1 MKRKTNPSFLS
12 TLLSF
17 HSLILLTP
25 TFLAIVLWLFSSLML
40 RFSAKKP
47 SFFLK
52 TQFLFVLC
60 TFFLYEPFSFT
71 TLLYAFPTLS
81 TLEAKINHPDT
92 GELLSGKVEIFGLA
106 RGTMFKEYRL
116 EYIPISTDQGK
127 TVSTGWRQ
135 IGGRATAP
143 VTETGFLGQWDA
155 QRLRGEFLVRLI
167 VVSTLGDEVQ
177 DQIRVFIENEHP
189 RLEISNP
196 SQDLLTLEKQITVR
210 GTTEKSNAIILKSEQ
225 MEISLPVDS
234 GGDFSAQLPLSEG
247 PNRIEIQVTNPIGLE
262 TRVTRTVVRD
272 SQPPE
277 ITLTSPP
284 DFALLEVPYATVS
297 GQVNDPDARLLING
311 TIVPLKAEGHFE
323 RVLRLK
329 GNDSTKGVG
338 GEIANLITVT
348 AIDQLGRRTEIQ
360 RRISYK
366 AKDPLLGIDLNPP
379 AITEVLPPDGAL
391 LDRSDVKIT
400 GFLIDDME
408 IDPLTI
414 RFSFGE
420 ETSVFDGSP
429 GAAKFDGGLFDFQPE
444 TGKFTYTP
452 LTELIDGAYRFKL
465 QVQDTAGNSA
475 VPIDFTFTVDTR
487 PFQASISAERVEGAS
502 HTLRITLT
510 TTKRLAAGPVLKI
523 LPSGARLGYTP
534 NLDHFSVSGE
544 ELNANLKMGNQ
555 QSIFRYALHFPISS
569 SQTGFTFSTEVR
581 SLNGQVLPVRGYFTD
596 QNRLF
601 EDIQFPRLIR
611 GEDSRLETI
620 LLSIDDGP
628 SVLLFEGDVA
638 PQVTL
643 RSQDGLDQNTIR
655 AQQQNADTR
664 GLTIL
669 DPIYVVESSVET
681 AGVSFQLAL
690 PLPLEPNKSV
700 NGVAMF
706 QWDSQFQQWLPLD
719 AVRNQLGMFEAI
731 ADRFGSYALLVDRT
745 PPIINTIFPQ
755 DSAAVQPDRFLI
767 VHEITDE
774 GSGVDVIQLW
784 VDNRAV
790 QFLYEDTT
798 GHLTYLP
805 SNLEAGRHTLE
816 VSATDRA
823 GNEARQTMEF
833 FTQDIFDFADKVL
846 AYPNPT
852 SHDAIITF
860 QLTKS
865 ADVTLEIYDVT
876 GGLLYMDVLHNV
888 VGQQSAS
895 LDEAFVWD
903 CTNQAGESV
912 AGGVYIYVL
921 EAKREGETVH
931 RSGKVAV
938 VR

>member
-1 MKRKTNPSFLS
+1 MKRKTNPSFFS
-12 TLLSF
+12 TLPFF
-17 HSLILLTP
+17 HSSILLTS
-25 TFLAIVLWLFSSLML
+25 TFLAIVLWLFG
-40 RFSAKKP
+40 
-47 SFFLK
+47 
-52 TQFLFVLC
+52 
-60 TFFLYEPFSFT
+60 FT
-71 TLLYAFPTLS
+71 ALLHALPQLS
-81 TLEAKINHPDT
+81 TVEARIDRPQT
-92 GELLSGKVEIFGLA
+92 GELLSGKVGIFGLA

-116 EYIPISTDQGK
+116 EYTSISTGKEK
-127 TVSTGWRQ
+127 TVLTGWRQ

-143 VTETGFLGQWDA
+143 VTETNFLGQWAA
-155 QRLRGEFLVRLI
+155 QRLRGEFLIRLV
-167 VVSTLGDEVQ
+167 VVSTQGDEVQ
-177 DQIRVFIENEHP
+177 DQIHVFIENERP
-189 RLEISNP
+189 RLELSNP
-196 SQDLLTLEKQITVR
+196 SEDLLTLEKQIAVR
-210 GTTEKSNAIILKSEQ
+210 GTTEKSNTVILRSAQ

-234 GGDFSAQLPLSEG
+234 GGGFSAQLPLSEG

-262 TRVTRTVVRD
+262 TSVIRTVVRD

-284 DFALLEVPYATVS
+284 DSALLEVPYVTVS

-311 TIVPLKAEGHFE
+311 TAVPFKAEGHFE
-323 RVLRLK
+323 RTFRLK
-329 GNDSTKGVG
+329 KTDSAKGVG
-338 GEIANLITVT
+338 DEIVNLINVV
-348 AIDQLGRRTEIQ
+348 AIDRLGRKTEVQ

-366 AKDPLLGIDLNPP
+366 AKDPLLGIDLSPP
-379 AITEVLPPDGAL
+379 AITEILPPDGAL
-391 LDRSDVKIT
+391 LDRSDVKIM
-400 GFLIDDME
+400 GFLVDNME

-420 ETSVFDGSP
+420 ETSVFDRSP
-429 GAAKFDGGLFDFQPE
+429 GAAKFDGSPFNFQPE
-444 TGKFTYTP
+444 MGKFTYTP
-452 LTELIDGAYRFKL
+452 RTELIDGTYHFKL
-465 QVQDTAGNSA
+465 EVQDTAGNA
-475 VPIDFTFTVDTR
+475 ATPIDSTFTIDTR
-487 PFQASISAERVEGAS
+487 PFQASILAERVKGAKD
-502 HTLRITLT
+502 TLRITLT
-510 TTKRLAAGPVLKI
+510 TTKRLVVTPALKI

-534 NLDHFSVSGE
+534 NFDHFSVVAE
-544 ELNANLKMGNQ
+544 ELNANLKIGNKQ
-555 QSIFRYALHFPISS
+555 LIFQYVLNFPISP

-581 SLNGQVLPVRGYFTD
+581 ALDGEILPVHGYFTD
-596 QNRLF
+596 QNRFF

-611 GEDSRLETI
+611 GEDSPLETV

-628 SVLLFEGDVA
+628 SVQLLHGDA
-638 PQVTL
+638 ARQVTL
-643 RSQDGLDQNTIR
+643 RSQGGLNQNVIR
-655 AQQQNADTR
+655 AQRQNADTR

-669 DPIYVVESSVET
+669 APIYVVESPVET
-681 AGVSFQLAL
+681 GGVSFQLAL
-690 PLPLEPNKSV
+690 PPPLEPNKNG

-706 QWDSQFQQWLPLD
+706 QWDSQFQRWLPLD

-731 ADRFGSYALLVDRT
+731 TGRFGRYALLVDRT

-755 DSAAVQPDRFLI
+755 DSAEVQPDRFLI

-774 GSGVDVIQLW
+774 GSGVSVIQLW

-805 SNLEAGRHTLE
+805 SNLRAGRHTLE
-816 VSATDRA
+816 ISATDRA

-833 FTQDIFDFADKVL
+833 FTQDIFDFADRVIV
-846 AYPNPT
+846 YPNPT

-876 GGLLYMDVLHNV
+876 GGLLYTDVLRNV

-895 LDEAFVWD
+895 LDEAFVWK
-903 CTNQAGESV
+903 CENQMAEPVS
-912 AGGVYIYVL
+912 AGVYIYVL
-921 EAKREGETVH
+921 EAKREGETVR

>member
-17 HSLILLTP
+17 HSSILLTS
-25 TFLAIVLWLFSSLML
+25 TFLAIVLWL
-40 RFSAKKP
+40 
-47 SFFLK
+47 
-52 TQFLFVLC
+52 
-60 TFFLYEPFSFT
+60 FSFT

-81 TLEAKINHPDT
+81 TVEAKIDRPDT

-155 QRLRGEFLVRLI
+155 QRLRGEFLVRLV
-167 VVSTLGDEVQ
+167 VVSTQGGEAE
-177 DQIRVFIENEHP
+177 DQIQIFIENERP
-189 RLEISNP
+189 RLEVSDP

-210 GTTEKSNAIILKSEQ
+210 GTTEKSNAVILKSEQ
-225 MEISLPVDS
+225 VEMSLPVDS
-234 GGDFSAQLPLSEG
+234 GGGFSAQLPLSEG

-262 TRVTRTVVRD
+262 TSVTRTVVRD

-277 ITLTSPP
+277 ITLTSPTN
-284 DFALLEVPYATVS
+284 FALLEVPYVTVS
-297 GQVNDPDARLLING
+297 GQISDPGAQLLING
-311 TIVPLKAEGHFE
+311 TVVPLKVEGRFE
-323 RVLRLK
+323 RTLRLK
-329 GNDSTKGVG
+329 ENDSAKGVG
-338 GEIANLITVT
+338 GETANLITVT
-348 AIDQLGRRTEIQ
+348 AIDRLGRRTEVQ
-360 RRISYK
+360 RHISYK
-366 AKDPLLGIDLNPP
+366 RKDPLLEIDLSPP
-379 AITEVLPPDGAL
+379 AITEVLPPDGAF

-429 GAAKFDGGLFDFQPE
+429 GAAKFDGGLFDFQPG

-452 LTELIDGAYRFKL
+452 PTKLIDGIYRFKL
-465 QVQDTAGNSA
+465 EVQDTAGNSA
-475 VPIDFTFTVDTR
+475 VPIDFTFTIDTR
-487 PFQASISAERVEGAS
+487 PFQASISAERVEGAN

-510 TTKRLAAGPVLKI
+510 TTRRLATVPVLKI

-555 QSIFRYALHFPISS
+555 LSIFRYALDFPISS

-581 SLNGQVLPVRGYFTD
+581 SLSGQVLPVRGYFAD

-611 GEDSRLETI
+611 GEDSSSETI
-620 LLSIDDGP
+620 LLSIDGGP
-628 SVLLFEGDVA
+628 SVRLPEGDA
-638 PQVTL
+638 ASQVIL
-643 RSQDGLDQNTIR
+643 RSQGGSNRNTIR

-664 GLTIL
+664 QLTIL
-669 DPIYVVESSVET
+669 EPIYVIESLVET
-681 AGVSFQLAL
+681 AGVSFQVVL
-690 PLPLEPNKSV
+690 PLPLEHNKSE

-706 QWDSQFQQWLPLD
+706 QWDSQFQQWLPLNGF
-719 AVRNQLGMFEAI
+719 RNQFGMLEAT

-745 PPIINTIFPQ
+745 PPIINTIFPE
-755 DSAAVQPDRFLI
+755 DSAEVQPDRFLI

-774 GSGVDVIQLW
+774 GSGVDVVQLW

-805 SNLEAGRHTLE
+805 SDLGAGRHTLE

-823 GNEARQTMEF
+823 GNEARQTMDF
-833 FTQDIFDFADKVL
+833 FTQDIFDFADKVI

-876 GGLLYMDVLHNV
+876 GGLLYTDVLRDV

-903 CTNQAGESV
+903 CTNQTGESV

-921 EAKREGETVH
+921 EAKRESEVVR